1 MKQLHMRA
9 AVSAAVLAVLGFV
22 GVESALA
29 AQPPAASA
37 PAQSPKAASPV
48 DLTGQWVSVIT
59 EDWRWRMVTPL
70 KGDFANI
77 PVNAA
82 ARAVGDQWDPARD
95 EAQGEQCKG
104 YGALAIMRE
113 PGRFRFSWQD
123 DTTLKVET
131 DSGSQT
137 RLLHFTGAPPNG
149 ERQLQGYS
157 QAKWQSPPGGRG
169 GFGIGVV
176 RVGNQ
181 SNTLEVA
188 TSQIRLGYLRKNGIP
203 YSAKL
208 SLTEYFNRIEEPNG
222 DSWLIV
228 TTIMEDPEYLSLPFI
243 TSTHY
248 LREADGSKWHP
259 TPCQTGPPLRE
270 KAAKLQE

>member
-9 AVSAAVLAVLGFV
+9 ALSAAVLAVLGLV
-22 GVESALA
+22 VVEPAVA
-29 AQPPAASA
+29 AQPPAAST
-37 PAQSPKAASPV
+37 PAQSPKAAAPI

-70 KGDFANI
+70 RGDFANI

-82 ARAVGDQWDPARD
+82 ARAVGEQWDPARD
-95 EAQGEQCKG
+95 EAEGEQCKG

-123 DTTLKVET
+123 DTTLKIET
-131 DSGSQT
+131 DSGMQA
-137 RLLHFTGAPPNG
+137 RLLHFTGAPPSG

-188 TSQIRLGYLRKNGIP
+188 TTQIRVGYLRKNGIP
-203 YSAKL
+203 FSEDAK
-208 SLTEYFNRIEEPNG
+208 LTEYLDVVRESSGQEWVVIT
-222 DSWLIV
+222 SIV
-228 TTIMEDPEYLSLPFI
+228 EDPKYLNEPWV
-243 TSTHY
+243 TSIN
-248 LREADGSKWHP
+248 LKKEKDADRAKWQP
-259 TPCQTGPPLRE
+259 TPCSAR
-270 KAAKLQE
+270 